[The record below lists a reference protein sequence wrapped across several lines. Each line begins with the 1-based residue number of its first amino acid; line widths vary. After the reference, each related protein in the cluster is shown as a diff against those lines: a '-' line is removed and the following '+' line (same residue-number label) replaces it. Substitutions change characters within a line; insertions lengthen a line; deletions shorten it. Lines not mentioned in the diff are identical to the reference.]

1 MRATNTK
8 PYRGFSMEGSV
19 ASWYACNAAR
29 DEAEY
34 RRAAMR
40 IAGALDE
47 GANILD
53 VATGP
58 GQLAIELA
66 KLGSRL
72 GDLGPGRITGIDISR
87 SFLAIAQENARASGM
102 DVRFELGDAQAL
114 PFDDETFDAV
124 VCRAAFKNFADP
136 MAALNEMERVLKP
149 GGFGLIMDL
158 NRETPSRDLD
168 DYVDRMQMGPIS
180 RSMTRIIFK
189 HMLIKRAYAPS
200 DFERMAAH
208 SRFEDCEIRPSGI
221 GIDVWLRKPART
233 RSIRAERDFSPL
245 LFV

>member
-1 MRATNTK
+1 MHATTAK
-8 PYRGFSMEGSV
+8 PYRGFSMEGPI
-19 ASWYACNAAR
+19 ATWYARNAAR

-40 IAGALDE
+40 IVGALDE
-47 GANILD
+47 SANLLD

-58 GQLAIELA
+58 GHLAIELA
-66 KLGSRL
+66 KLRARL
-72 GDLGPGRITGIDISR
+72 GRLGPGRITGIDISR
-87 SFLAIAQENARASGM
+87 SFLAIAQQNARASGV

-124 VCRAAFKNFADP
+124 VCRAAFKNFAEP
-136 MAALNEMERVLKP
+136 VTALDEMERVLKP

-158 NRETPSRDLD
+158 NRETPARDLD

-189 HMLIKRAYAPS
+189 HMLIKRAYAPA
-200 DFERMAAH
+200 DFERMAAV

-221 GIDVWLRKPART
+221 GVDVWLRKPARAT
-233 RSIRAERDFSPL
+233 RTRGERDFSPL